1 MREKIG
7 REYVRRL
14 RKICNTQLTNKNKI
28 TAINQLAMP
37 VLTYSFGIID
47 WPQFNINRLD
57 VKTRKLLTLNRV
69 TYKNQCLPRLYL
81 PRGEG
86 GLGLSEINHHHRAT
100 TVSIGQYLR
109 SSLNPTL
116 AMVYEHLET
125 RASRATSITQLAKHF
140 GEGCL
145 TEDVET
151 PNKAATEIAR
161 KSREKYTKAFQ
172 KRNLG
177 EWAEQQ
183 RAKYFLEE
191 LSQEYIDKEGSLDWL
206 KRGALHYD
214 QERVI
219 MAAQDQGLMTNAF
232 KKMAGLSSDNRCRF
246 CRTEVESVSHL
257 TSGCR
262 VLMGDGYYTN
272 RHDGVC
278 KYLHWTICKKLNI
291 QCGSKSWEHQPER
304 TVGNESY
311 TIHYDYIVPTATYL
325 ENAAVKPD
333 IVIWNKKERV
343 ATLVEVSVPNDG
355 GLNRAE
361 REKKTKYQSL
371 MYDMKRNWNLREIS
385 IIPVIIG
392 ATGLMKKNFK
402 NLLASIP
409 GDPSAREIQTIALK
423 GTVRVLKRALVWSL

>member
-1 MREKIG
+1 M
-7 REYVRRL
+7 
-14 RKICNTQLTNKNKI
+14 
-28 TAINQLAMP
+28 
-37 VLTYSFGIID
+37 
-47 WPQFNINRLD
+47 
-57 VKTRKLLTLNRV
+57 
-69 TYKNQCLPRLYL
+69 
-81 PRGEG
+81 
-86 GLGLSEINHHHRAT
+86 
-100 TVSIGQYLR
+100 
-109 SSLNPTL
+109 
-116 AMVYEHLET
+116 
-125 RASRATSITQLAKHF
+125 
-140 GEGCL
+140 
-145 TEDVET
+145 
-151 PNKAATEIAR
+151 
-161 KSREKYTKAFQ
+161 
-172 KRNLG
+172 
-177 EWAEQQ
+177 
-183 RAKYFLEE
+183 
-191 LSQEYIDKEGSLDWL
+191 
-206 KRGALHYD
+206 
-214 QERVI
+214 
-219 MAAQDQGLMTNAF
+219 
-232 KKMAGLSSDNRCRF
+232 
-246 CRTEVESVSHL
+246 EVESVSHL

-278 KYLHWTICKKLNI
+278 KYLHWTICRELNI

-423 GTVRVLKRALVWSL
+423 GTVRVLKRALGWSL